1 MKPTSYNSEVEDTE
15 RLLCPEAPQGPAL
28 GSTPGTWEYDVIWE
42 KSLCRCNGIKE
53 LEKRL
58 SWIKAVAGK
67 PMMCPDKRSK
77 RENTERRWHYEDGGK
92 D

>member
-1 MKPTSYNSEVEDTE
+1 MKVISCLQETGTPKGFCTQEPHKV
-15 RLLCPEAPQGPAL
+15 LL

-42 KSLCRCNGIKE
+42 RSLRRCNGINE

-77 RENTERRWHYEDGGK
+77 GENTERRWHYEDGGK